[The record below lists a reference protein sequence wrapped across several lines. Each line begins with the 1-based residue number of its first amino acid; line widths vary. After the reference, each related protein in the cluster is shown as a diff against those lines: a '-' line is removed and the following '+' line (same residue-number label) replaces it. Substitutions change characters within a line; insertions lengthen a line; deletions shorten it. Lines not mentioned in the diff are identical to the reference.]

1 MNWLLWTDIETT
13 GLDIE
18 NDTILQIAC
27 ALTDFKLIHEH
38 IFPEFTFK
46 CETKL
51 SDWCETTHTQS
62 GLMKLVEKSTTEIK
76 EAEEYIL
83 NIINCYLTVK
93 DQLYIA
99 GNSVHFDKKFIDKH
113 MPKLANRLSHRI
125 VDVSSFSLVYAEL
138 HPEIHQ
144 NRPIKRHLHT
154 AQSDIM
160 ESIEE
165 YRYYTQN
172 LKKLN
177 KNRLN

>member
-18 NDTILQIAC
+18 KDTILQIAC
-27 ALTDFKLIHEH
+27 VLTDFKLTHEH
-38 IFPEFTFK
+38 NFPEFTFK
-46 CETKL
+46 CGKEL
-51 SDWCETTHTQS
+51 SDWCKTTHTRS
-62 GLMKLVEKSTTEIK
+62 GLMQLVEQSTTDFK

-93 DQLYIA
+93 DNLYIA
-99 GNSVHFDKKFIDKH
+99 GNSVHFDKKFIEKY

-138 HPEIHQ
+138 YPEIHQ

-154 AQSDIM
+154 AKSDIM

-165 YRYYTQN
+165 YRYYTQTS
-172 LKKLN
+172 
-177 KNRLN
+177 KN